1 MQLDLSDSIT
11 GLKQS
16 VKAVKSGAAAKAYVA
31 ADADA
36 HVREPFREMCREYN
50 VPVEFCET
58 CAQLGSACGI
68 EVGAAVA
75 VVKKG

>member
-1 MQLDLSDSIT
+1 MQNDLSDSII

-16 VKAVKSGAAAKAYVA
+16 VKTVKNGEAAKAFVA
-31 ADADA
+31 SDADA
-36 HVREPFREMCREYN
+36 HVRDPFIRICKQFG
-50 VPVEFCET
+50 VPVEYYESCEK
-58 CAQLGSACGI
+58 LGSACGI

>member
-36 HVREPFREMCREYN
+36 HVREPFIDLCRDYK
-50 VPVEFCET
+50 VPVVFCET
-58 CAQLGSACGI
+58 GAHLGSACGI